1 MQILI
6 QKTENDDRLI
16 TMLKSELARLEQLK
30 QVKSTLNSGMRL
42 KPLAQTDELT
52 RVIGENGRLTN
63 TVKCQEIELEQ
74 KEEKIQLLMRDCVG
88 APDERFEEK
97 EMRIAELEE
106 RIETVEKEKFALQQ
120 EKT

>member
-1 MQILI
+1 
-6 QKTENDDRLI
+6 
-16 TMLKSELARLEQLK
+16 
-30 QVKSTLNSGMRL
+30 
-42 KPLAQTDELT
+42 
-52 RVIGENGRLTN
+52 
-63 TVKCQEIELEQ
+63 
-74 KEEKIQLLMRDCVG
+74 VG